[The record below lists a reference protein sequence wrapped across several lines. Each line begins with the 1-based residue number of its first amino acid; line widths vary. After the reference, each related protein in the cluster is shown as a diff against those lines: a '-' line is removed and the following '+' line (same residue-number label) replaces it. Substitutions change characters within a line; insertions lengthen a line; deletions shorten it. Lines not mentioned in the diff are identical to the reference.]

1 LCKRWSAK
9 IDATN
14 LEHIQSIGA
23 TLYSAA
29 ANDILLGD
37 HSQNLMVLTGAESEL
52 SLFSSSASS
61 YLPRPVLVYHRDG
74 RVRSTIDLVALSAD
88 IKWESHVLALIQDDL
103 DRQHNETVMLCSEED
118 AAAQASS
125 SSTSSTFS
133 STSSFKWVND
143 QTKLLNEILS
153 SDIFETPNVL
163 MIGLFHNSPDTTH
176 QGWPA
181 RAFQHAANMWS
192 KNNPTVGEEN
202 ESDSSNSS
210 SSSSSSVLF
219 LGTYDSEVA
228 RHVRQHLMNNG
239 AAVVVAE
246 DDKEEGESHESHE
259 TSLLAS
265 VVALKRAEN
274 VMLWMS
280 LSDLD
285 SIAAMLDHVRTAQS
299 MTPRLEFSR
308 YTPETSRQIWGR
320 SNEIYVLVIIDET
333 VSSNTAAIVEQQKM
347 AVESVASG
355 LPAAHFSIVPRI
367 SSNEGI
373 LKFLDILVHP
383 REYLI
388 PDGGA
393 GSPANVIIVDR
404 SEKQMK
410 KYRLYPDFIPTTT
423 VRLKSNDLK
432 SFMKKFSSKQLSP
445 HWKSEPKANT
455 LPPVDSGVVAVSGVD
470 LQSIMTDE
478 VDGKDIIL
486 SFEASWCRT
495 CTALTPKLKEAAFLV
510 QKKFPDRLHFLS
522 VNLEKNEI
530 DHILSSISLRQQP
543 WQYTMPL
550 IWIPHDGKNA
560 ENLPWRGTRGVVP
573 INEDELLKFLDT
585 KDGFAYDEEKR
596 SEL

>member
-1 LCKRWSAK
+1 
-9 IDATN
+9 
-14 LEHIQSIGA
+14 LENIQSIGA

-29 ANDILLGD
+29 ANDIQLGD
-37 HSQNLMVLTGAESEL
+37 HSQNLMVVTGAVSVL
-52 SLFSSSASS
+52 SLFSSASS

-125 SSTSSTFS
+125 TFSSTFS
-133 STSSFKWVND
+133 STSASFKWVND

-163 MIGLFHNSPDTTH
+163 MIGLFHNAPDTTH

-202 ESDSSNSS
+202 ESES

-228 RHVRQHLMNNG
+228 RHVRQHLMNDG
-239 AAVVVAE
+239 AAVVAAE
-246 DDKEEGESHESHE
+246 VDDEEGQPHESHV
-259 TSLLAS
+259 TTLLAS

-308 YTPETSRQIWGR
+308 YTPETSRQIWGL

-404 SEKQMK
+404 SEKHMK

-445 HWKSEPKANT
+445 HWKSEPKAST
-455 LPPVDSGVVAVSGVD
+455 PPPVDGGVVAVSGSD
-470 LQSIMTDE
+470 LQSIMTNQADE
-478 VDGKDIIL
+478 KDIIL

-495 CTALTPKLKEAAFLV
+495 CTALTPKLKEAASLV
-510 QKKFPDRLHFLS
+510 QKKFPNRLHFLS

-550 IWIPHDGKNA
+550 IWIPHDGKHA

-585 KDGFAYDEEKR
+585 KDGFAYDKEKR